1 MIDRQKMRVLVTGAS
16 GFVGKKLVIKLIS
29 QGFDVKVATRNI
41 SNIFPENV
49 EVFIVDITD
58 LTFDL
63 SSVVKN
69 CEIIIN
75 CAGEIENENTMRALH
90 VDGTKRLLEAF
101 VKHNR
106 TSNKHWIQLSS
117 VGAYGHSRKPNL
129 KRVITEL
136 SKPKPGGIY
145 EVTKTL
151 ADQMIIDFAR
161 KTTMT
166 YTILRPSNI
175 IGMLMPNQSF
185 NSLLNAISKRRFF
198 FIGSKKTISTFI
210 HVDDVVD
217 ALIICVANK
226 KARNQIFNLSNDCYL
241 SEIVISVCN
250 VFGFKPNF
258 LLLPETPLRFLVW
271 FFSRY
276 YTLPLTKSRI
286 NALVSKTTYPHTKI
300 KDVLG
305 FTPKKSIPEFA
316 VEYCEYLNVKT

>member
-1 MIDRQKMRVLVTGAS
+1 MRVLVTGAS

-226 KARNQIFNLSNDCYL
+226 KARNQIFNLSKENTTVKKVAQIL
-241 SEIVISVCN
+241 KKINPRLKIQTN
-250 VFGFKPNF
+250 K
-258 LLLPETPLRFLVW
+258 
-271 FFSRY
+271 FF
-276 YTLPLTKSRI
+276 I
-286 NALVSKTTYPHTKI
+286 NLQQKFI
-300 KDVLG
+300 MIL
-305 FTPKKSIPEFA
+305 
-316 VEYCEYLNVKT
+316 

>member
-1 MIDRQKMRVLVTGAS
+1 MRVLVTGAS

-29 QGFDVKVATRNI
+29 QGFDVKVVTRNI

-49 EVFIVDITD
+49 EVFIADITD
-58 LTFDL
+58 LSFDL

-75 CAGEIENENTMRALH
+75 CAGEIKKENTMRALH

-101 VKHNR
+101 VKNNR

-136 SKPKPGGIY
+136 SKLKPVGIY
-145 EVTKTL
+145 EVTKAL
-151 ADQMIIDFAR
+151 ADEMIIDFAR
-161 KTTMT
+161 KTAMT
-166 YTILRPSNI
+166 YTILRPSTI

-185 NSLLNAISKRRFF
+185 NSLLKAISKRRFF

-226 KARNQIFNLSNDCYL
+226 KARNQIFNLSYDCYL

-250 VFGFKPNF
+250 FFGFKPNF

-271 FFSRY
+271 IFSRFF
-276 YTLPLTKSRI
+276 TPPLTQSRI
-286 NALVSKTTYPHTKI
+286 DTLVSRTTYPYSKI
-300 KDVLG
+300 KNVLG
-305 FTPKKSIPEFA
+305 FSPKKSIPEF
-316 VEYCEYLNVKT
+316 VVSSLKSFDD